1 MTRRES
7 MRVRLSTMRYFL
19 AEGWKS
25 ARRNVSLISLGTMA
39 VSIFVLGVFGL
50 ILMNLTSI
58 NSQLRSSIEI
68 RVYVEDNLALQGL
81 GKLRQGIESIDGVDR
96 VTYVSKDEGLNR
108 LTKQLGQKA
117 GLVDILGENPLPDAF
132 DVRVSNADTTP
143 DIASLISDLPG
154 VISVSYG
161 QGFTEKLLATTRF
174 IGITALILA
183 IILLGAVMFIVGN
196 TVRLSLVARAQ
207 EIEVMK
213 LVGATDWFIM
223 WPFLIEGMIVGFMGS
238 SVSGICLYA
247 GYLACIGRL
256 GSVMPFIPIIGEA
269 APVARLCIG
278 LVVLGV
284 LMGVLAGGVFIR
296 KHLEI

>member
-1 MTRRES
+1 
-7 MRVRLSTMRYFL
+7 MRYFL

-39 VSIFVLGVFGL
+39 VSIFVLGIFGL
-50 ILMNLTSI
+50 ILMNLSSV
-58 NSQLRSSIEI
+58 NSHLRSSIEI
-68 RVYVEDNLALQGL
+68 RVYVEDNFAGQGL
-81 GKLRQGIESIDGVDR
+81 GKLRQQIESIDGVDR
-96 VTYVSKDEGLNR
+96 VTYVSKDEGLKR

-117 GLVDILGENPLPDAF
+117 GLVDVLGENPLPDAY
-132 DVRVSNADTTP
+132 DVRVFKADRTP
-143 DIASLISDLPG
+143 DIASEISALPG

-174 IGITALILA
+174 IAITALILA

-196 TVRLSLVARAQ
+196 TVRLSLVSRAQ

-213 LVGATDWFIM
+213 LVGATDRFIM

-247 GYLACIGRL
+247 GYQACIGRL
-256 GSVMPFIPIIGEA
+256 GLVTPFIPIIAEA

-284 LMGVLAGGVFIR
+284 LMGVIAGGVFIR

>member
-1 MTRRES
+1 MMRKES

-50 ILMNLTSI
+50 ILMNLSNI
-58 NSQLRSSIEI
+58 NSHLRSSIEI
-68 RVYVEDNLALQGL
+68 RVYMEDNLTRQGL
-81 GKLRQGIESIDGVDR
+81 GELKQEIEGIEGVDR

-108 LTKQLGQKA
+108 LTKQLGEKA

-132 DVRVSNADTTP
+132 DVRVVNADTTP
-143 DIASLISDLPG
+143 DIASKISDLPHIIG
-154 VISVSYG
+154 VNYG
-161 QGFTEKLLATTRF
+161 QGFTEKFLATTRF
-174 IGITALILA
+174 VAVATVVLA
-183 IILLGAVMFIVGN
+183 VILLGAVVFIVGN
-196 TVRLSLVARAQ
+196 TVRLSLVSRAE

-213 LVGATDWFIM
+213 LVGATDRFIM

-247 GYLACIGRL
+247 GYQACIGRL
-256 GSVMPFIPIIGEA
+256 GLVAPFIPMIAEA
-269 APVARLCIG
+269 APVARLCVS
-278 LVVLGV
+278 LVGLGV
-284 LMGVLAGGVFIR
+284 LMGVFAGGVFIK
-296 KHLEI
+296 KHLEM

>member
-1 MTRRES
+1 
-7 MRVRLSTMRYFL
+7 MRYFL

-39 VSIFVLGVFGL
+39 VSIFVLGIFGL
-50 ILMNLTSI
+50 ILMNLSSV
-58 NSQLRSSIEI
+58 NSHLRSSIEI
-68 RVYVEDNLALQGL
+68 RVYVEDNFAGQGL
-81 GKLRQGIESIDGVDR
+81 GKLRQQIESIDGVDR
-96 VTYVSKDEGLNR
+96 VTYVSKDEGLKR

-117 GLVDILGENPLPDAF
+117 GLVDVLGENPLPDAY
-132 DVRVSNADTTP
+132 DVRVFKADRTP
-143 DIASLISDLPG
+143 DIASEISALPG

-174 IGITALILA
+174 IAITALILA

-196 TVRLSLVARAQ
+196 TVRLSLVSRAQ

-213 LVGATDWFIM
+213 LVGATDRFIM

-247 GYLACIGRL
+247 GYQACIGRL
-256 GSVMPFIPIIGEA
+256 GLVAPFIPIIAEA

-284 LMGVLAGGVFIR
+284 LMGVIAGGVFIR

>member
-1 MTRRES
+1 
-7 MRVRLSTMRYFL
+7 MRYFL

-39 VSIFVLGVFGL
+39 VSIFVLGIFGL
-50 ILMNLTSI
+50 ILMNLSSV
-58 NSQLRSSIEI
+58 NSHLRSSIEI
-68 RVYVEDNLALQGL
+68 RVYVEDNFAGQGL
-81 GKLRQGIESIDGVDR
+81 GKLRQQIESIDGVDR
-96 VTYVSKDEGLNR
+96 VTYVSKDEGLKR

-117 GLVDILGENPLPDAF
+117 GLVDVLGENPLPDAY
-132 DVRVSNADTTP
+132 DVRVFKADRTP
-143 DIASLISDLPG
+143 DIASEISALPG

-174 IGITALILA
+174 IAITALILA

-196 TVRLSLVARAQ
+196 TVRLSLVSRAQ

-213 LVGATDWFIM
+213 LVGATDRFIM

-247 GYLACIGRL
+247 GYQACIGRL
-256 GSVMPFIPIIGEA
+256 GMVAPFIPIIAEA

-284 LMGVLAGGVFIR
+284 LMGVIAGGVFIR

>member
-1 MTRRES
+1 
-7 MRVRLSTMRYFL
+7 MRYFL

-50 ILMNLTSI
+50 ILMNLTSV
-58 NSQLRSSIEI
+58 NSHLRSSIEI
-68 RVYVEDNLALQGL
+68 RVYVEDNLAQQGL
-81 GKLRQGIESIDGVDR
+81 VKLRQEIESIDGIDQ

-117 GLVDILGENPLPDAF
+117 GLVDILGENPLPDAY
-132 DVRVSNADTTP
+132 DVRVLNADSTQ
-143 DIASLISDLPG
+143 DIASKISALPG
-154 VISVSYG
+154 VVSVNYG

-174 IGITALILA
+174 IAMTALVLA

-213 LVGATDWFIM
+213 LVGATDSFIM

-256 GSVMPFIPIIGEA
+256 ELVLPFIPIIAEA

-284 LMGVLAGGVFIR
+284 LMGVLAGGVSIR
-296 KHLEI
+296 RHLEI

>member
-1 MTRRES
+1 
-7 MRVRLSTMRYFL
+7 MRYFL

-39 VSIFVLGVFGL
+39 VSIFVLGIFGL
-50 ILMNLTSI
+50 ILMNLSSV
-58 NSQLRSSIEI
+58 NSHLRSSIEI
-68 RVYVEDNLALQGL
+68 RVYVEDNLTGQGL
-81 GKLRQGIESIDGVDR
+81 GALKRQIESIDGVDR
-96 VTYVSKDEGLNR
+96 VTYVSKDEGLKR

-117 GLVDILGENPLPDAF
+117 GLVDVLGENPLPDAY
-132 DVRVSNADTTP
+132 DVRVFKADRTP
-143 DIASLISDLPG
+143 DIASEISALPG

-174 IGITALILA
+174 IAITALILA

-196 TVRLSLVARAQ
+196 TVRLSLVSRAQ

-213 LVGATDWFIM
+213 LVGATDRFIM

-247 GYLACIGRL
+247 GYQACIGRL
-256 GSVMPFIPIIGEA
+256 GLVTPFIPIIAEA

-284 LMGVLAGGVFIR
+284 LMGVIAGGVFIR

>member
-1 MTRRES
+1 MK
-7 MRVRLSTMRYFL
+7 VRLSAMQYFL

-50 ILMNLTSI
+50 MLMNLSNV
-58 NSQLRSSIEI
+58 NSHLRSSIEI
-68 RVYVEDNLALQGL
+68 KVYVEDNLTQKGL
-81 GKLRQGIESIDGVDR
+81 EVLKQQIESIDGVNR
-96 VTYVSKDEGLNR
+96 VTYVSKTEGLNR
-108 LTKQLGQKA
+108 LTRQLGGKA
-117 GLVDILGENPLPDAF
+117 GLVDILGENPLPDAY
-132 DVRVSNADTTP
+132 DVSVFNADSTR
-143 DIASLISDLPG
+143 DIASRISDMPHVIG
-154 VISVSYG
+154 VNYG

-174 IGITALILA
+174 IAITALILA

-213 LVGATDWFIM
+213 LVGATNWFIV

-247 GYLACIGRL
+247 GYQACISRL
-256 GSVMPFIPIIGEA
+256 GLLAPFIPIIAEA
-269 APVARLCIG
+269 APVARLCVG
-278 LVVLGV
+278 LVVLGI

>member
-39 VSIFVLGVFGL
+39 VSIFVLGIFGL

-132 DVRVSNADTTP
+132 DVRVISRPFPTISIKYP
-143 DIASLISDLPG
+143 SLFRS
-154 VISVSYG
+154 
-161 QGFTEKLLATTRF
+161 FHF
-174 IGITALILA
+174 
-183 IILLGAVMFIVGN
+183 
-196 TVRLSLVARAQ
+196 
-207 EIEVMK
+207 
-213 LVGATDWFIM
+213 
-223 WPFLIEGMIVGFMGS
+223 
-238 SVSGICLYA
+238 C
-247 GYLACIGRL
+247 
-256 GSVMPFIPIIGEA
+256 
-269 APVARLCIG
+269 
-278 LVVLGV
+278 
-284 LMGVLAGGVFIR
+284 
-296 KHLEI
+296 

>member
-1 MTRRES
+1 
-7 MRVRLSTMRYFL
+7 MRLTTMQYFL

-50 ILMNLTSI
+50 ILMNLSNV
-58 NSQLRSSIEI
+58 NSCLRSSIEI
-68 RVYVEDNLALQGL
+68 RVYVEDNLTGQGL
-81 GKLRQGIESIDGVDR
+81 GALKRQIESIDGVDR

-108 LTKQLGQKA
+108 LTRQLGEKA
-117 GLVDILGENPLPDAF
+117 GLVDILGENPLPDAY
-132 DVRVSNADTTP
+132 DVRVFNADDTP
-143 DIASLISDLPG
+143 DIASRISDMPHVIG
-154 VISVSYG
+154 VNYG
-161 QGFTEKLLATTRF
+161 QGFTEKLLATTRV
-174 IGITALILA
+174 IAITALVLA
-183 IILLGAVMFIVGN
+183 IVLLGAVMFIVGN

-247 GYLACIGRL
+247 GYQACIGRL
-256 GSVMPFIPIIGEA
+256 GLLAPFIPVVAEG
-269 APVARLCIG
+269 APVARFCIG

-284 LMGVLAGGVFIR
+284 IMGVLAGGVFIR

>member
-1 MTRRES
+1 

-50 ILMNLTSI
+50 ILMNLSNI
-58 NSQLRSSIEI
+58 NSHLRSSIEI
-68 RVYVEDNLALQGL
+68 RVYMEDNLTRQGL
-81 GKLRQGIESIDGVDR
+81 GELKQEIEGIEGVDR

-108 LTKQLGQKA
+108 LTKQLGEKA

-132 DVRVSNADTTP
+132 DVRVVNADTTP
-143 DIASLISDLPG
+143 DIASKISDLPHIIG
-154 VISVSYG
+154 VNYG
-161 QGFTEKLLATTRF
+161 QGFTEKFLATTRF
-174 IGITALILA
+174 VAVATVVLA
-183 IILLGAVMFIVGN
+183 VILLGAVVFIVGN
-196 TVRLSLVARAQ
+196 TVRLSLVSRAE

-213 LVGATDWFIM
+213 LVGATDRFIM

-247 GYLACIGRL
+247 GYQACIGRL
-256 GSVMPFIPIIGEA
+256 GLVAPFIPMIAEA
-269 APVARLCIG
+269 APVARLCVS
-278 LVVLGV
+278 LVGLGV
-284 LMGVLAGGVFIR
+284 LMGVFAGGVFIK
-296 KHLEI
+296 KHLEM